1 MTTLQ
6 SFLKKYPYLEW
17 RSITTLT
24 SILTYEKYVR
34 RPPKELTPFWELQ
47 KNMILHSFFY
57 SHFHYCPLIWM
68 LSSKEANNKIEK
80 LHKRALQIIHNNYDS
95 TLDCHDLL
103 QKDKSVTI
111 YKKNLQFLMTDFQN
125 STWC

>member
-1 MTTLQ
+1 
-6 SFLKKYPYLEW
+6 
-17 RSITTLT
+17 
-24 SILTYEKYVR
+24 
-34 RPPKELTPFWELQ
+34 
-47 KNMILHSFFY
+47 
-57 SHFHYCPLIWM
+57 M

-111 YKKNLQFLMTDFQN
+111 HKKNLQFLMTEIFKTLHDANPSFMKEIIGREDTRHNLKCMDILNVPRVN
-125 STWC
+125 SNTYGICFLMNLRLYQVCPPIKIKQRAGMVKL